1 VTQPPG
7 GTDPADRVPPVV
19 PPTAVRLLPLLVV
32 TFGLSML
39 IDLTTDWPMLLRWL
53 AAGAGGIIAAVV
65 SVRIWAARRR

>member
-1 VTQPPG
+1 MSTAG
-7 GTDPADRVPPVV
+7 GGEERDRRVV

-53 AAGAGGIIAAVV
+53 VAGAGGVLAAVV
-65 SVRIWAARRR
+65 AVRLWAARRR